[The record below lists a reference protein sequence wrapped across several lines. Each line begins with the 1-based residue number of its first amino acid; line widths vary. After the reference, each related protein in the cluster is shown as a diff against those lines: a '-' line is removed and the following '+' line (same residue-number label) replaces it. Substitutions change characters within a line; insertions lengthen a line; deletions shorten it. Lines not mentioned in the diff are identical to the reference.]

1 MSVSVH
7 QIKTRTGIKD
17 MKLEEQIGNKIKN
30 LRNQNGL
37 TQQELADRSDLTK
50 GFISQVE
57 RGLTAPSVATLAD
70 IIECLGSN
78 LNDFF
83 NEEEDPQIVFK
94 PEDCFKKV
102 DKTKNS
108 TLWLVPTAQKNQM
121 EPILVTLKPRAGL
134 SFDKPHEGEEFG
146 YVLEGSVKLSFG
158 EKVYIAEQGDSF
170 YYSATKRHKLEA
182 AGRKEAKVLWVS
194 TPPSF

>member
-1 MSVSVH
+1 
-7 QIKTRTGIKD
+7 

-37 TQQELADRSDLTK
+37 TQQELADRLDLTK
-50 GFISQVE
+50 GFISQME

-78 LNDFF
+78 LADFF

-94 PEDCFKKV
+94 PEDCFEKV
-102 DKTKNS
+102 DKAENS

-121 EPILVTLKPRAGL
+121 EPILVTLKPKESQ

-146 YVLEGSVKLSFG
+146 YVLEGSVKLYFG
-158 EKVYIAEQGDSF
+158 EKVYNAEQGDSF
-170 YYSATKRHKLEA
+170 YYSAAKRHKLEA

-194 TPPSF
+194 TPPNF

>member
-1 MSVSVH
+1 
-7 QIKTRTGIKD
+7 

-78 LNDFF
+78 LTDFF
-83 NEEEDPQIVFK
+83 NEEEDTQIVFK
-94 PEDCFKKV
+94 PEDCFEKV
-102 DKTKNS
+102 DKDENK

-121 EPILVTLKPRAGL
+121 EPILVTLKPRI
-134 SFDKPHEGEEFG
+134 SQPFDKPHEGEEFG

-158 EKVYIAEQGDSF
+158 EKVYTVEQGDSF
-170 YYSATKRHKLEA
+170 YYPATKRHKLEA
-182 AGRKEAKVLWVS
+182 AGRKEAKVLWIS
-194 TPPSF
+194 NPPSF

>member
-1 MSVSVH
+1 
-7 QIKTRTGIKD
+7 

-57 RGLTAPSVATLAD
+57 RGQTAPSVATLAD

-78 LNDFF
+78 LADFF

-94 PEDCFKKV
+94 PEDCFEKV
-102 DKTKNS
+102 DKAENS
-108 TLWLVPTAQKNQM
+108 TRWLIPTAQKNQM
-121 EPILVTLKPRAGL
+121 EPILVTLRPRENQP
-134 SFDKPHEGEEFG
+134 FEKPHEGEEFG
-146 YVLEGSVKLSFG
+146 YVLEGSVKLFFG
-158 EKVYIAEQGDSF
+158 EKSYLVEAGDSF
-170 YYSATKRHKLEA
+170 YFAAAKRHKLEA
-182 AGRKEAKVLWVS
+182 AGRKKAKVLWVS